1 MRPFGEGP
9 DQRGILSM
17 GNAYLKR
24 EFPKLDYIERATLVE
39 KR

>member
-24 EFPKLDYIERATLVE
+24 EFPKLDYIRRAALVE